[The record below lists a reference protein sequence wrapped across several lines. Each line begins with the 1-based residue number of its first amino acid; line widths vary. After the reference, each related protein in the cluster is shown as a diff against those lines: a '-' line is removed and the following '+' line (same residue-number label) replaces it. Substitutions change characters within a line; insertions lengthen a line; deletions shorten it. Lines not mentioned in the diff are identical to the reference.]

1 MFASEKGVHVTLVVH
16 PRKEEDGKLLQVMTT
31 PLPLSVRTPACMHFF
46 TPRSQA
52 RAAMCRCT
60 KTADNRTQ
68 ISSIFGS
75 AKATQESDN
84 VVILQ
89 DNGVFRFLDV
99 RKNRFDGT
107 MGSVPFEFSK
117 ETMSYREMTPQEI
130 VILRQKLMS
139 QHQS

>member
-1 MFASEKGVHVTLVVH
+1 M
-16 PRKEEDGKLLQVMTT
+16 
-31 PLPLSVRTPACMHFF
+31 
-46 TPRSQA
+46 
-52 RAAMCRCT
+52 
-60 KTADNRTQ
+60 
-68 ISSIFGS
+68 
-75 AKATQESDN
+75 
-84 VVILQ
+84 ILQ